1 MYLLCCGPRAPRLTR
16 LLFRLVSFN
25 RHHRRFPCD
34 QEDYRRGSHSR
45 FGAGKFPLLISSSAQ
60 AKLTSVS
67 SSSQRLLD
75 EIEVAE
81 DTSKPVEHKPSS
93 TTRVLADGTYATET
107 VYSSTVHEKEKIAK
121 IRAAAK
127 APLRGESRL
136 DPLSLPSIADF
147 RPSLL

>member
-1 MYLLCCGPRAPRLTR
+1 MLLS
-16 LLFRLVSFN
+16 RLVFFLIRLSN
-25 RHHRRFPCD
+25 SSD
-34 QEDYRRGSHSR
+34 TDSVV
-45 FGAGKFPLLISSSAQ
+45 LL
-60 AKLTSVS
+60 L
-67 SSSQRLLD
+67 QRLLD

-127 APLRGESRL
+127 APLRGLSRL
-136 DPLSLPSIADF
+136 PLPFLEGRVCSLKRFLLQLSSSLETSILD
-147 RPSLL
+147 RSSLRA

>member
-1 MYLLCCGPRAPRLTR
+1 
-16 LLFRLVSFN
+16 
-25 RHHRRFPCD
+25 
-34 QEDYRRGSHSR
+34 
-45 FGAGKFPLLISSSAQ
+45 
-60 AKLTSVS
+60 VS